1 MTQRDRVLSML
12 GMAARAGRIESGEF
26 STEKAVKTGRGR
38 LVIVA
43 EDASGN
49 TKKMFTNMCK
59 YYEVPLVIFGTK
71 EELGHWIG
79 KAYRASICILDEG
92 FAKAVLKKINLNMEV

>member
-12 GMAARAGRIESGEF
+12 GMAARAGKIESGEF
-26 STEKAVKTGRGR
+26 STEKAVKSGRGR

-59 YYEVPLVIFGTK
+59 YYEVPLVVFVIRYTSIFRLIFFK
-71 EELGHWIG
+71 ELIYFTET
-79 KAYRASICILDEG
+79 ICSTP
-92 FAKAVLKKINLNMEV
+92 

>member
-12 GMAARAGRIESGEF
+12 GMAARAGKIESGEF
-26 STEKAVKTGRGR
+26 STEKAVKSGRGR

-59 YYEVPLVIFGTK
+59 YYEVPLVVFGTK
-71 EELGHWIG
+71 EELGHW
-79 KAYRASICILDEG
+79 
-92 FAKAVLKKINLNMEV
+92 KKINLNMEV

>member
-12 GMAARAGRIESGEF
+12 GMAARAGKIESGEF
-26 STEKAVKTGRGR
+26 STEKAVKSGRGR

-59 YYEVPLVIFGTK
+59 YYEVPLVVFGTK

-92 FAKAVLKKINLNMEV
+92 